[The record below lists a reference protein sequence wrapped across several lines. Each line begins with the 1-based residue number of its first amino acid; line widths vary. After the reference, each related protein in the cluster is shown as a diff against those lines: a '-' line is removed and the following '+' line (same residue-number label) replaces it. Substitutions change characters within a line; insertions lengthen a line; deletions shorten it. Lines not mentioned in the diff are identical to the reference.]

1 MRKAYLVRRKFA
13 KYKPPKQ
20 CRYCKTELK
29 FETATVEHIVP
40 QSLGG
45 TFHFSNLDW
54 ACKEC
59 NNNKMSIGPGLLKD
73 IYIRKFMRVKAN
85 VITEDIVSFLLKK
98 VPNIYIFFK
107 EDKYQIKLINMEK
120 THGLNI

>member
-1 MRKAYLVRRKFA
+1 MRKAYMVRRQFA
-13 KYKPPKQ
+13 KYKPPKE
-20 CRYCKTELK
+20 CRYCKKELK
-29 FETATVEHIVP
+29 FKTATVEHIVP

-59 NNNKMSIGPGLLKD
+59 NNNKMAVGPGLLKD
-73 IYIRKFMRVKAN
+73 IHIKKFIKVRPS
-85 VITEDIVSFLLKK
+85 VITEEIIYFLLEQ

-107 EDKYQIKLINMEK
+107 EDKYQIKLAK
-120 THGLNI
+120 